1 MSSGQ
6 ELVELSALR
15 GHHRREIE
23 RLEGLRHVEVDV
35 VETKH
40 RERVLLPSGLRV
52 RVPELCP
59 HGELQWSPPAAFGGA
74 VAVEETKASVVVR
87 RTLPVVQPVQG
98 TFVRQWGK
106 RGAGEGQFNGPRA
119 VAVRGEEVIVC
130 DDDDHRIQVF
140 GLDGNF
146 LRQWGEQG
154 AGEGQFDGPIAV
166 AVRGEE
172 VIVCDCDNHRIQVLG
187 LDGTFVRQW
196 GERGA
201 GEGQFEFPRAVAV
214 LGEEVIVCDYNN
226 HRIQLFT

>member
-40 RERVLLPSGLRV
+40 QERVLLPSGLRV

-87 RTLPVVQPVQG
+87 RTLPVVQPVQPLQG
-98 TFVRQWGK
+98 TFVRQWGEQ
-106 RGAGEGQFNGPRA
+106 GAGEGQSNDPAA

-130 DDDDHRIQVF
+130 DS
-140 GLDGNF
+140 
-146 LRQWGEQG
+146 
-154 AGEGQFDGPIAV
+154 
-166 AVRGEE
+166 
-172 VIVCDCDNHRIQVLG
+172 DNHRIQV
-187 LDGTFVRQW
+187 
-196 GERGA
+196 
-201 GEGQFEFPRAVAV
+201 
-214 LGEEVIVCDYNN
+214 
-226 HRIQLFT
+226 FT